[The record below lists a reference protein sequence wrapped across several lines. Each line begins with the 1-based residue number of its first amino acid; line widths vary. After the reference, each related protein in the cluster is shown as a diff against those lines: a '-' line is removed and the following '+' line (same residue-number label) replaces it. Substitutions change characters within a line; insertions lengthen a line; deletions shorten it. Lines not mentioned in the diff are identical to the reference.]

1 VFDADWRRRRRA
13 IKILVATDGS
23 PGGREAV
30 KFAAR
35 LLRGLRSGRA
45 HLLVVGTCLRNSI
58 LGVSGVPFPLT
69 ALPEMEKEERR
80 QAERILAAARKIA
93 GRGLRLESRF
103 VAPRDLAP
111 VAKVI
116 AREARRIGADLV
128 VVGSRG
134 HATLPGLLLGSVAL
148 KLLHGCPCPVAVVH
162 PRKR

>member
-1 VFDADWRRRRRA
+1 M
-13 IKILVATDGS
+13 KILVATDGS

-30 KFAAR
+30 RFAAR

-69 ALPEMEKEERR
+69 ALPEMEKERR
-80 QAERILAAARKIA
+80 RAERILAAARKIA

-103 VAPRDLAP
+103 ISPRDLAP

-148 KLLHGCPCPVAVVH
+148 KLLHGCPCPVVVVQ

>member
-1 VFDADWRRRRRA
+1 M
-13 IKILVATDGS
+13 KILVATDGS

-45 HLLVVGTCLRNSI
+45 HLLVVGTCLRDSI

-69 ALPEMEKEERR
+69 ALPEMQKEERR

-93 GRGLRLESRF
+93 
-103 VAPRDLAP
+103 P

-116 AREARRIGADLV
+116 AREARRIRADLV

-148 KLLHGCPCPVAVVH
+148 KLLHGCPCPVVVVQ